1 MDILLIFLAVF
12 GLSFFIAYV
21 YTARQLKTTT
31 QHLAESILLY
41 LSSIHLSEEQ
51 QQPAANNND
60 KAHNESF
67 IKFLSDS
74 RDWAFQYIEEVQT
87 GLRSFIQE
95 VEPEINY
102 YDKYGMAVEG
112 MIPAHDRALK
122 KISKEINSLKKL
134 LPEDLDD
141 RR

>member
-12 GLSFFIAYV
+12 GLSFFIAYI
-21 YTARQLKTTT
+21 YTARQLKITT

-41 LSSIHLSEEQ
+41 LASTHLPEEQ
-51 QQPAANNND
+51 QPDPTNND
-60 KAHNESF
+60 KAHSESF

>member
-12 GLSFFIAYV
+12 GLSFFIAYI
-21 YTARQLKTTT
+21 YTARQLKITT

-41 LSSIHLSEEQ
+41 LSSTQASEQ
-51 QQPAANNND
+51 QQPVIPNSD

-74 RDWAFQYIEEVQT
+74 RDWAFEYIEEVQS

-102 YDKYGMAVEG
+102 YDNYGVVVEG
-112 MIPAHDRALK
+112 IIPAHDRALK
-122 KISKEINSLKKL
+122 KISKEISSLKKL
-134 LPEDLDD
+134 LPEEIDD

>member
-12 GLSFFIAYV
+12 GLSFFIAYI
-21 YTARQLKTTT
+21 YTARQLKSTT

-41 LSSIHLSEEQ
+41 LASVDASSNQNIDMPENQ
-51 QQPAANNND
+51 

-74 RDWAFQYIEEVQT
+74 RDWAFGYIEEVQNS
-87 GLRSFIQE
+87 LKSFIEE
-95 VEPEINY
+95 VEPQIEY
-102 YDKYGMAVEG
+102 YNKYGAVVEG
-112 MIPAHDRALK
+112 MVAPHDFALK
-122 KISKEINSLKKL
+122 KISKELDNLKKL
-134 LPEDLDD
+134 LPEELDD

>member
-12 GLSFFIAYV
+12 GLSFFIAYI
-21 YTARQLKTTT
+21 YTARQLKITT

-41 LSSIHLSEEQ
+41 LSSMHSSEEQ
-51 QQPAANNND
+51 QTMPTNND

-122 KISKEINSLKKL
+122 KISREINSLKKL

>member
-1 MDILLIFLAVF
+1 MDILLIVLAVF

-41 LSSIHLSEEQ
+41 LAAADQSNQLQSA
-51 QQPAANNND
+51 PAENE
-60 KAHNESF
+60 KSHNESF

-74 RDWAFQYIEEVQT
+74 RDWAFGYIEEVQN
-87 GLRSFIQE
+87 GLKSFIDE
-95 VEPEINY
+95 VEPHIEHYN
-102 YDKYGMAVEG
+102 KYGIVIEG
-112 MIPAHDRALK
+112 MAPPHDFALK
-122 KISKEINSLKKL
+122 QISKELDNLKKL
-134 LPEDLDD
+134 LPEDIDD

>member
-12 GLSFFIAYV
+12 GLSFFIAYI
-21 YTARQLKTTT
+21 YTARQLKITT

-41 LSSIHLSEEQ
+41 LSSSESNSIE
-51 QQPAANNND
+51 PSLPLEGE
-60 KAHNESF
+60 KVHTESF

-87 GLRSFIQE
+87 GLRSFIEE
-95 VEPEINY
+95 VEPDITY
-102 YDKYGMAVEG
+102 YNKYGSAIEG
-112 MIPAHDRALK
+112 MITPHDKALK
-122 KISKEINSLKKL
+122 KISKEIDSLKKL
-134 LPEDLDD
+134 LPEELND

>member
-12 GLSFFIAYV
+12 GLSFFIAYI

-41 LSSIHLSEEQ
+41 LSSAESNNV
-51 QQPAANNND
+51 QPSLPPD
-60 KAHNESF
+60 GEKAHNESF

-87 GLRSFIQE
+87 GLRSFIEE
-95 VEPEINY
+95 VEPDIIY
-102 YDKYGMAVEG
+102 YNN
-112 MIPAHDRALK
+112 
-122 KISKEINSLKKL
+122 KIHYYFFADFVFIW
-134 LPEDLDD
+134 
-141 RR
+141 

>member
-21 YTARQLKTTT
+21 YTARQLKITT

-41 LSSIHLSEEQ
+41 LASTHSPEEQ
-51 QQPAANNND
+51 QPAHTNND

-95 VEPEINY
+95 VEPEISY
-102 YDKYGMAVEG
+102 YDKYGIAIEG
-112 MIPAHDRALK
+112 MVPAHDRALK

>member
-12 GLSFFIAYV
+12 GLSFFIAYI
-21 YTARQLKTTT
+21 YTARQLKVTT

-41 LSSIHLSEEQ
+41 LASSESNNIEPSLPSEGE
-51 QQPAANNND
+51 
-60 KAHNESF
+60 KVHNESF

-87 GLRSFIQE
+87 GLRSFIEE
-95 VEPEINY
+95 VEPEITY
-102 YDKYGMAVEG
+102 YNKYGTAIEG
-112 MIPAHDRALK
+112 MIPSHDKALK
-122 KISKEINSLKKL
+122 KISKEIDSLKKL
-134 LPEDLDD
+134 LPEELND